1 MIKAHSFEWAFLVPE
16 TPLSESHRGWGTGD
30 GGDVVA
36 ESLVKS
42 YHLAIGF
49 LFGSIKLSM
58 ALGTVTVDI
67 PRMSIADCS
76 PVIKPISQVKC
87 RFVSQPK
94 LNTESRLL
102 PIGRVIVP

>member
-1 MIKAHSFEWAFLVPE
+1 MKEAPSFKGDFLVLAP
-16 TPLSESHRGWGTGD
+16 PPSGRHRGWGTGD

-87 RFVSQPK
+87 RLVSQPK
-94 LNTESRLL
+94 LSA
-102 PIGRVIVP
+102 

>member
-1 MIKAHSFEWAFLVPE
+1 M
-16 TPLSESHRGWGTGD
+16 
-30 GGDVVA
+30 VA

-58 ALGTVTVDI
+58 ALGTVTVEI

-76 PVIKPISQVKC
+76 PVIKPISQVK
-87 RFVSQPK
+87 
-94 LNTESRLL
+94 
-102 PIGRVIVP
+102 